1 MFRNTLKF
9 KRIYTMVYGGALKQ
23 AVSFHRYLIFNLQF
37 RVETKHGLM
46 LNIFQT
52 LSMQNFTLEF
62 LAVHLWLSTQ
72 SVCTLQHWGIYERKK
87 RTRTKHLKYLYPS
100 YRGKFGQTMYSQAY
114 FVYIFRMEYI
124 IILSVKNFTPNVI
137 KNTHSNL
144 YAKMKLIHQYYRKR
158 KKEIAEKIR
167 TKHIYPK
174 EKEYKLLLKIFYIR
188 KNGSKSLLIGLYNSR
203 RMALNWTCICS
214 KAGFAVSCALFACE
228 LLNNVVIWYTMTPF

>member
-1 MFRNTLKF
+1 MD
-9 KRIYTMVYGGALKQ
+9 GGALKQ
-23 AVSFHRYLIFNLQF
+23 AVPFHRYLIFNLQF

-46 LNIFQT
+46 MNIFQT

-62 LAVHLWLSTQ
+62 LAFHLWLSTQ

-87 RTRTKHLKYLYPS
+87 TNEREQSTWNIYTLLIAVNSVKRCTVEHIS
-100 YRGKFGQTMYSQAY
+100 
-114 FVYIFRMEYI
+114 YIFRKEYI
-124 IILSVKNFTPNVI
+124 IILSVRNFTPNVI

-167 TKHIYPK
+167 TKHIYPQ

-203 RMALNWTCICS
+203 HMALNWTCICS
-214 KAGFAVSCALFACE
+214 EAGFAVSCALFACE
-228 LLNNVVIWYTMTPF
+228 LLNNVLIWYTMTPF